1 MGGAT
6 AWDVDDDK
14 KFLEKHGPGTM
25 ARRWFYL
32 ARNTAGRI
40 GDMNKLEV
48 HNIVLEGGRA
58 FLTWQPAKKGSKPVT
73 LAIMDELA
81 AELAD
86 DTGEEATFL
95 RTEYGRPFASSGSL
109 DNKVRDWIVAAK
121 PIGADGK
128 AVRSQ
133 HGIRKATAHELAKAG
148 ASVFEVAARLSHSD
162 VKSSAPYV
170 KDVERAGLVLSGF
183 ERVEKARKAAGVP
196 QPQKGGTL
204 PKGMSLK
211 TILSV
216 GRWQPVGLCKN
227 PCDSNGLGCP
237 TCPERTVEIIGE
249 HPRLSNPDTGA
260 ENENPGA
267 LSGATGAELHSSGV
281 TDNHTLNR
289 RAAAMALADAAA
301 DCPPEIRARLLERL
315 LDTLH
320 PGWPQVPFMATI
332 MEEAQFWADLAS
344 RRELK
349 AYALAC
355 YRRMDPADRVAFIDY
370 LAGGAA

>member
-1 MGGAT
+1 MGSLAAGMPKPAFVYILDQFRARTGAAETCLKALKAACKWGEDRGFPADSPVLRVTSPHKSMGGAT

-73 LAIMDELA
+73 PPIMDELA

-86 DTGEEATFL
+86 DTGEKATFL

-162 VKSSAPYV
+162 VKSSALYV

-211 TILSV
+211 TILSG
-216 GRWQPVGLCKN
+216 GRWQPVG
-227 PCDSNGLGCP
+227 
-237 TCPERTVEIIGE
+237 E
-249 HPRLSNPDTGA
+249 SNPSSQV
-260 ENENPGA
+260 EN
-267 LSGATGAELHSSGV
+267 LVS
-281 TDNHTLNR
+281 
-289 RAAAMALADAAA
+289 
-301 DCPPEIRARLLERL
+301 
-315 LDTLH
+315 
-320 PGWPQVPFMATI
+320 
-332 MEEAQFWADLAS
+332 
-344 RRELK
+344 
-349 AYALAC
+349 
-355 YRRMDPADRVAFIDY
+355 
-370 LAGGAA
+370 